1 MCFFRRVRSGGAYQT
16 ARASRHTARRA
27 RVLLAEL
34 RDAADVWV
42 AGTAVIE
49 QHAREE
55 LVDAGIII
63 AISNGLT
70 FAGGE
75 RAAAMWFFDNAK
87 DGLTF

>member
-1 MCFFRRVRSGGAYQT
+1 M
-16 ARASRHTARRA
+16 
-27 RVLLAEL
+27 
-34 RDAADVWV
+34 

>member
-1 MCFFRRVRSGGAYQT
+1 M
-16 ARASRHTARRA
+16 
-27 RVLLAEL
+27 
-34 RDAADVWV
+34 

-70 FAGGE
+70 FAAGE

-87 DGLTF
+87 GGLTF